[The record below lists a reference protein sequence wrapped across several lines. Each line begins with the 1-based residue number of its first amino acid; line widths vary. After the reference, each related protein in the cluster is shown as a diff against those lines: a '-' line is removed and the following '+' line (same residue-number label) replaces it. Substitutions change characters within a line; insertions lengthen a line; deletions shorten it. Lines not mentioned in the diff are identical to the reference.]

1 MITSHGTLYLSRKT
15 KPRATTAADGVFSLT
30 LLAFDRQGPHTVEAY
45 RLVWSGPGALTF
57 WQARAAELQPGV
69 GLAVE
74 LTRVRAFTPPGK
86 HSGAEIN
93 AHVNSLQLRPSGGKC
108 GQDLQAKTVCI
119 AHADET
125 DSYQPCSE

>member
-15 KPRATTAADGVFSLT
+15 KPRATTAADGVFALT

-45 RLVWSGPGALTF
+45 RLVWSGPGALAF
-57 WQARAAELQPGV
+57 WQARSAELQPGV

-108 GQDLQAKTVCI
+108 GQDLQAVSPRSACLSS
-119 AHADET
+119 A
-125 DSYQPCSE
+125 DSY